1 MATRYVTTKPMAV
14 VQRRRVVMR
23 RRPLVGPPSK
33 AKALGAI
40 TVMHGLGA
48 CEGGQQWAANNNA
61 YPSVE
66 QWRDL
71 VTQMAGDLP
80 PEFLLAWIACES
92 GGNPC
97 SYTSMG
103 EAGLFQLMPPDN
115 INTAGTTVAA
125 LRAACVG
132 NTQQRAR
139 ALTDDEKYEQVR
151 SGIQYVNAMRQVAH
165 NKLDAAGV
173 DWPED
178 SADFWRFTKL
188 QHAYP
193 GPSARWLANA
203 TQQLG
208 HPPASWAEMRSTIPG
223 GYQGVLDNAEWVGTF
238 GEGGGSVLSSLTSS
252 PESILWWLALGGVAW
267 WAYKRAS
274 RAPSA
279 IAA

>member
-1 MATRYVTTKPMAV
+1 MARYLTSASAPVIV
-14 VQRRRVVMR
+14 SRHRVVTR
-23 RRPLVGPPSK
+23 ARRPGGPPSR
-33 AKALGAI
+33 AKALGAV
-40 TVMHGLGA
+40 TVLHGLGA
-48 CEGGQQWAANNNA
+48 CEGAKGWAANQPA
-61 YPSVE
+61 YPTVE

-80 PEFLLAWIACES
+80 VEFLMAWIACES

-103 EAGLFQLMPPDN
+103 ESGIFQLMPPDN

-132 NTQQRAR
+132 NTQQASR

-151 SGIQYVNAMRQVAH
+151 SGITYANAMRAVAH
-165 NKLDAAGV
+165 NKLAAAGV

-178 SADFWRFTKL
+178 NADFWRVVKL

-193 GPSARWLANA
+193 GPTAGWLATA

-208 HPPASWAEMRSTIPG
+208 RPPASWAEMRSTIPG
-223 GYQGVLDNAEWVGTF
+223 GFQGVLDNAEWVGGF
-238 GEGGGSVLSSLTSS
+238 GEGGGSALSSLTSS
-252 PESILWWLALGGVAW
+252 PEALVWWVGLGALAY
-267 WAYKRAS
+267 WAIKRAN
-274 RAPSA
+274 RP
-279 IAA
+279 AAVAA